1 MTFFISFFFFFSI
14 ELEPYKS
21 EVDITI
27 VDRICALL
35 NPQPICVCNPVS
47 NNKNTVSYQF
57 LLYNYIKIYIVFII
71 FSLFYF

>member
-1 MTFFISFFFFFSI
+1 MTSLYLTFFFFFFSI
-14 ELEPYKS
+14 ELEPCKS

-57 LLYNYIKIYIVFII
+57 LLYNYVLCIMSKYV
-71 FSLFYF
+71 